1 MEANLTALVE
11 TALNCL
17 RMAALL
23 DKRLLVEFHYFY
35 TLHAAYENKV
45 YKDVSILVKN
55 LIFRCCTDKVQD
67 AGDNKIH
74 GKFVTRLWWSLAEDT
89 SSQAHGCFSSSLPST
104 YLYYAE
110 ITEWCN
116 L

>member
-1 MEANLTALVE
+1 M
-11 TALNCL
+11 
-17 RMAALL
+17 
-23 DKRLLVEFHYFY
+23 
-35 TLHAAYENKV
+35 
-45 YKDVSILVKN
+45 
-55 LIFRCCTDKVQD
+55 VQD

-89 SSQAHGCFSSSLPST
+89 SSQAHGCFLSSLPST